1 MGFLPEES
9 ERLRSRTESLQ
20 LVGSRRGGKD
30 TENNIHSV
38 WFQIKFLEASL
49 VHNVIERDMRGPHH
63 HALAENILDP
73 ENILHEFSF
82 ANPGKAHPNSSI
94 IERKQAAAPTKQS
107 VLVPNFLQI
116 DSLVHL

>member
-20 LVGSRRGGKD
+20 LVGWRRGGKD
-30 TENNIHSV
+30 TENSIHSV

-49 VHNVIERDMRGPHH
+49 VHNVIERDMRGLVC

-73 ENILHEFSF
+73 KNILYELSF
-82 ANPGKAHPNSSI
+82 ANPAKAHPGPSV

-107 VLVPNFLQI
+107 VLVPNLLQI
-116 DSLVHL
+116 DSLVHS